1 LIREYSSKIHL
12 HKHNKMQDEEKIEE
26 KVKNDQKYALEK
38 RIK

>member
-1 LIREYSSKIHL
+1 
-12 HKHNKMQDEEKIEE
+12 MQDEEKIEE